1 VLCPFHDE
9 RPSCS
14 VNLAKCLFHCF
25 SCHAKGNVL
34 DFVHRM
40 ETRDGATVS
49 LRQAGLTLA
58 SICGIGVDGSER
70 RQEPRRARAAKETA
84 TLPSRGQNGAPGQ
97 PERECEAVP
106 TRNKPLG
113 FRLTLDPKHPYLAAR
128 GLSPELALLF
138 GLGFCAKGSMAGRVC
153 IPIENVEGE
162 LVAYAGRWV
171 GSDAELPEGE
181 EKYKLPKGFHKAL
194 ELWNLHRVRHCK
206 HFILVEGYFGA
217 MRLHG
222 LRLPAVALMGSSL
235 SDEQVALLREHC
247 PALRFVT
254 IMLDGDEA
262 GQKAVDIITARLAKY
277 WWTRD
282 VLLPDGT
289 QPDTVEKSVL
299 EQLLGREQRE

>member
-1 VLCPFHDE
+1 
-9 RPSCS
+9 
-14 VNLAKCLFHCF
+14 LAKRLFHCF
-25 SCHAKGNVL
+25 SCQAKGNVL

-40 ETRDGATVS
+40 ETKNGATVS

-70 RQEPRRARAAKETA
+70 RQEPRRASTTKETA
-84 TLPSRGQNGAPGQ
+84 FPPSQGQNGAPGQ
-97 PERECEAVP
+97 PECEREALP
-106 TRNKPLG
+106 ARNKPLG
-113 FRLTLDPKHPYLAAR
+113 FRLTLDPTHPYLTQR
-128 GLSPELALLF
+128 GLSPELVELF

-153 IPIENVEGE
+153 IPIENARGE

-171 GSDAELPEGE
+171 GADAELPEGE
-181 EKYKLPKGFHKAL
+181 EKYKLPKVFHKAL

-206 HFILVEGYFGA
+206 HLIVVEGYFDA

-235 SDEQVALLREHC
+235 SDEQVSLLREHC

-254 IMLDGDEA
+254 VMLDGDEA
-262 GQKAVDIITARLAKY
+262 GQKAVDIITTRLAKY

-282 VLLPDGT
+282 VVLPVGG

-299 EQLLGREQRE
+299 EHLLGREQRE